1 MMRTG
6 RAIANSTSAWPGLES
21 LLLATELQLPNDQ
34 AGKLGRAARD
44 LGGGITLQNQAARQR
59 RVLGPRV
66 IETDAHGHLVA
77 EDRLDRVPVQRRSR
91 DRVVAD
97 QNAVESMLGH
107 K

>member
-6 RAIANSTSAWPGLES
+6 SAIANSTSAWPPRGGGGGS
-21 LLLATELQLPNDQ
+21 ALLATELQLPNDQ

-44 LGGGITLQNQAARQR
+44 LGRGITLQNQAARQR

-91 DRVVAD
+91 DPMVED
-97 QNAVESMLGH
+97 QLELAV
-107 K
+107 